1 MVVIIW
7 ATAGY
12 RVFGP
17 PEAVPRGTE
26 RPDSIV
32 CLLFSTHGP
41 NGTLLTFP
49 RLVELSPIF
58 VTLLCPSLPR
68 EKRLIGETRVC
79 VMVGMMVA
87 SSREKASDLLN
98 SAKFAT
104 EAPSKLKSLRLFK
117 DLLFQ
122 RNPLL
127 LPEFVPRLLE
137 LQTDRFSPVRKF
149 LAE

>member
-1 MVVIIW
+1 
-7 ATAGY
+7 
-12 RVFGP
+12 
-17 PEAVPRGTE
+17 
-26 RPDSIV
+26 
-32 CLLFSTHGP
+32 
-41 NGTLLTFP
+41 
-49 RLVELSPIF
+49 
-58 VTLLCPSLPR
+58 
-68 EKRLIGETRVC
+68 
-79 VMVGMMVA
+79 MVGMMVA